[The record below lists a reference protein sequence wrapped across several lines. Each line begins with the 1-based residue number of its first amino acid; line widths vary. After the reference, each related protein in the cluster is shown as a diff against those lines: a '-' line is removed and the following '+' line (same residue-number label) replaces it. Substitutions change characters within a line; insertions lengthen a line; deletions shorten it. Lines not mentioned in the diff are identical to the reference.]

1 MSVTYILLIR
11 HGENDFTKSQRMAG
25 RLPGVRLNE
34 GGRSQ
39 AAALVHLLADQPLH
53 AIYSSPL
60 ERCQETAA
68 PLAAT
73 RTLPLAL
80 EPDLAEV
87 LYGEWEGAELKD
99 LTKLPDW
106 QAVQHYPST
115 FRFPGGET
123 LREVQ
128 QRAVA
133 VVERLRREH
142 PNQIVALF
150 SHGDVIRTTLAHYLG
165 VPLDLF
171 QRIVISTASVSI
183 VGFMHDR
190 PFVVGLNY
198 QTTPPKVE
206 IPPER
211 PPADDAAIPERKDA
225 ASPDEK
231 FTVEPSP
238 RLTSQ
243 QESVAPKQRTQVA
256 NS

>member
-1 MSVTYILLIR
+1 MTVTYFLLIR

-34 GGRSQ
+34 VGQSQ
-39 AAALVHLLADQPLH
+39 AAALVRLLADQPLH

-60 ERCQETAA
+60 ERCRETAA
-68 PLAAT
+68 PLAAA
-73 RTLPLAL
+73 RTLPLAF

-99 LTKLPDW
+99 LTRLPEW

-133 VVERLRREH
+133 AVERLRREH

-183 VGFMHDR
+183 LGFMSDR
-190 PFVVGLNY
+190 PFVAGLNY
-198 QTTPPKVE
+198 QTAPPKVE

-211 PPADDAAIPERKDA
+211 PPAEDAAMPGRDKSGSTDEA
-225 ASPDEK
+225 ATVRSSP
-231 FTVEPSP
+231 
-238 RLTSQ
+238 Q
-243 QESVAPKQRTQVA
+243 QEPIAPEQRTQVA
-256 NS
+256 NV